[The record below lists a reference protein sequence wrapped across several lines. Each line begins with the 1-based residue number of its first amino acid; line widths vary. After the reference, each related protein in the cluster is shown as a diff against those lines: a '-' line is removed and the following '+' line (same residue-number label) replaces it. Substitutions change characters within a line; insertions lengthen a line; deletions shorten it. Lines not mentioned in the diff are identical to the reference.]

1 VTSRWATARVGDAAV
16 PGRAGAVT
24 RLAAFFADAVVLA
37 IGLRVTGWLL
47 RAMPR
52 VLGRFAPPVSL
63 DEILAALVPTLV
75 AIYLVGFWTVLG
87 RTPGKIL
94 MGIEVVPLAGG
105 RMTFKRSLVRLVG
118 YVISALPV
126 YLGFLWMLGPSRRG
140 WHDILA
146 RTEVAYVRRHAAST
160 VVTAAE
166 LRARMQASVR
176 RPAFAAP
183 LGPARRLG
191 PAAGSRP

>member
-1 VTSRWATARVGDAAV
+1 VRGHLDTAEADV
-16 PGRAGAVT
+16 PRRAGAVT
-24 RLAAFFADAVVLA
+24 RFAAFFADAIILA

-47 RAMPR
+47 RAVPR
-52 VLGRFAPPVSL
+52 VLGRFAPPVVL

-94 MGIEVVPLAGG
+94 MGIEIVPLGGG
-105 RMTFKRSLVRLVG
+105 RMTLKRSLIRLVG
-118 YVISALPV
+118 YVVSSLPL
-126 YLGFLWMLGPSRRG
+126 YLGFLWMLGPRRRG

-146 RTEVAYVRRHAAST
+146 RTEVAYVRRHVAST
-160 VVTAAE
+160 VVPAAE
-166 LRARMQASVR
+166 LRARMHAAVR
-176 RPAFAAP
+176 RPAFAVP

-191 PAAGSRP
+191 PAPGARP